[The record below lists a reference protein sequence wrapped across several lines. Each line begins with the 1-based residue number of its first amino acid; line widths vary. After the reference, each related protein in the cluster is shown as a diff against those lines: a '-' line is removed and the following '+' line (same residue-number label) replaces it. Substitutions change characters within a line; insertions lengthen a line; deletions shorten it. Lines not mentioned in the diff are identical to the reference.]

1 VKFIRELLKLKES
14 FGKNGTVSRRLS
26 IFSEVEDTM
35 AQLRN
40 EKQDT
45 SKCVDVT
52 TTDLKA
58 FFGLKFL

>member
-1 VKFIRELLKLKES
+1 VKFIRELLKLEES

-45 SKCVDVT
+45 SKCVD
-52 TTDLKA
+52 
-58 FFGLKFL
+58 F